1 VCYWRGSSFVVQNY
15 ATGVAATAHPL
26 TCEVLD
32 FFDRWRSVD
41 SFLSTRSPETHGRI
55 RHLLGR
61 LVRLSLLQ
69 RSGDPVAREERAMD
83 AWHAW
88 NPAAGFFHAS
98 TKNVPFLDMTTQVRR
113 LRAKTKSAP
122 MPPAVKRY
130 RQAALVPLEAGDTAS
145 EFAKVLLARRT
156 WRRFGAGGVDLASFA
171 TLLRLTAG
179 VQRWADASG
188 EGRVA
193 LKTSPSGG
201 ARHAIEVYTLALGVR
216 GLRPGLYHYAADAHA
231 LERIGGTV
239 SRRLIARYLPR
250 QPWFAGSAAVVFFSA
265 VFERELWRYSYAR
278 AYRAPLIEAGHL
290 CQTFCLTATSLGL
303 APFCTMALADAAIEH
318 DLGLDGIG
326 ESVLYAAGVGARP
339 RGIEPPV
346 VDGGGSARRLSR
358 AEVDRFPG
366 RILPAR

>member
-1 VCYWRGSSFVVQNY
+1 VVQNY
-15 ATGVAATAHPL
+15 ATGVTATAHPL
-26 TCEVLD
+26 TCDVLD

-41 SFLSTRSPETHGRI
+41 SFLSTRPPETHRQI
-55 RHLLGR
+55 RQLLSR

-83 AWHAW
+83 AWQAW

-98 TKNVPFLDMTTQVRR
+98 TKNVPFLDMATQVRR
-113 LRAKTKSAP
+113 LRAKTQSAP

-130 RQAALVPLEAGDTAS
+130 PHARRVPLDAAGRTG
-145 EFAKVLLARRT
+145 EFADVLLARRT
-156 WRRFGAGGVDLASFA
+156 WRRFGAGGVDLAPFA

-179 VQRWADASG
+179 IQRWADASG

-201 ARHAIEVYTLALGVR
+201 ARHAIEVYALALDVR
-216 GLRPGLYHYAADAHA
+216 GLRPGIYHYAADGHA
-231 LERIGGTV
+231 LERIRGTV

-250 QPWFAGSAAVVFFSA
+250 QPWYSGAAAVVFFSA
-265 VFERELWRYSYAR
+265 VFARELWRYSYAR

-290 CQTFCLTATSLGL
+290 CQTFCLTATWLGL
-303 APFCTMALADAAIEH
+303 APFCTMALADAAIEQ
-318 DLGLDGIG
+318 DLGIDGIG

-339 RGIEPPV
+339 RGIEPPEA
-346 VDGGGSARRLSR
+346 GGRGPARGLSR
-358 AEVDRFPG
+358 AEVNRFPG
-366 RILPAR
+366 RIVSSR

>member
-1 VCYWRGSSFVVQNY
+1 VCYWHGPEVVIENY
-15 ATGVAATAHPL
+15 ATTARVSAPSIACSIL
-26 TCEVLD
+26 A
-32 FFDRWRSVD
+32 FFDDWRSVG
-41 SFLSTRSPETHGRI
+41 SFLASTPPETHRVL
-55 RHLLGR
+55 RPLLKQ
-61 LVRLSLLQ
+61 LVRYSLLL
-69 RSGDPVAREERAMD
+69 RSDRAVSARERAMD
-83 AWHAW
+83 RWQAW

-98 TKNVPFLDMTTQVRR
+98 TKNVPFLDMPTQVRR

-130 RQAALVPLEAGDTAS
+130 RQAALVPLEAGGTAG

-179 VQRWADASG
+179 IQRWADASG

-265 VFERELWRYSYAR
+265 VFEREIWRYSYAR

-290 CQTFCLTATSLGL
+290 CQTFCLTATWLGM
-303 APFCTMALADAAIEH
+303 APFCTMALADTAIEH
-318 DLGLDGIG
+318 DLGLDGIS

-339 RGIEPPV
+339 RGIEPPAA
-346 VDGGGSARRLSR
+346 GGRGPARRLSR

-366 RILPAR
+366 RILSSR

>member
-1 VCYWRGSSFVVQNY
+1 MVQNF
-15 ATGVAATAHPL
+15 ATGVTATAHPL
-26 TCEVLD
+26 TCDVLD

-41 SFLSTRSPETHGRI
+41 SFLSTRSPETRRRI
-55 RHLLGR
+55 RHLLVR

-69 RSGDPVAREERAMD
+69 RMGDPVPREEGAMD
-83 AWHAW
+83 AWRPW

-98 TKNVPFLDMTTQVRR
+98 TKNVPFLDMATQVRR

-130 RQAALVPLEAGDTAS
+130 RHATLIPLEAGGTTS
-145 EFAKVLLARRT
+145 EFAEVLLARRT
-156 WRRFGAGGVDLASFA
+156 WRRFGAGGVDLAPFA
-171 TLLRLTAG
+171 TLLQLTAG
-179 VQRWADASG
+179 IQRWADASG

-216 GLRPGLYHYAADAHA
+216 GLRPGLYHYAADTHA
-231 LERIGGTV
+231 LERVGGAV

-250 QPWFAGSAAVVFFSA
+250 QPWYTGAAALVFFSA
-265 VFERELWRYSYAR
+265 VFARELWRYSYAR

-290 CQTFCLTATSLGL
+290 CQTFCLTATWLGL

-346 VDGGGSARRLSR
+346 VGGGPARRLSR

-366 RILPAR
+366 RILSSR